1 MSDSIAAD
9 WARLAEATAEANRL
23 NKTMI
28 FDALLEAGITHVCVA
43 FDGEGDE
50 GQMERATAQA
60 NGTTV
65 EFPPVALTVQ
75 VSRFGSAELSARE
88 LNLQQAVEHLCYS
101 YLEQKHSGWE
111 INEGSFGE
119 FTFDVAAREIEL
131 NYYGRIVDTE
141 HSSHTF

>member
-9 WARLAEATAEANRL
+9 WASFAEATAEANRL

-28 FDALLEAGITHVCVA
+28 FDALLKAGITHVCIA

-60 NGTTV
+60 NGNAV
-65 EFPPVALTVQ
+65 EFPAGTLSLWETE
-75 VSRFGSAELSARE
+75 FGRLELSTCE
-88 LNLQQAVEHLCYS
+88 LSLQEAVEHLCYRC
-101 YLEQKHSGWE
+101 LGDRHPGWE

-131 NYYGRIVDTE
+131 DYYGRIVDTE